1 MTSRRLQITLQPA
14 VLQWA
19 RERAGISLEELAR
32 KAKVS
37 RERVLEWERSGK
49 ISIAQADRLAGCTYT
64 PLGLLYL
71 TEPPDEPLPIA
82 DFRTRTDDPPPHS
95 SPDLLET
102 IHLMQRRQSWMRDEL
117 IESGTDPLAYIG
129 AYGLAESPLQV
140 AAAMRQFLNLADGWA
155 AVEGSRT
162 NVLELMRDRAEAAGV
177 LVVFNGIVGNNTR
190 RKLDPDEFQGF
201 ALVDAYAPLI
211 FVNGADVKA
220 AQIFTLSHELAH
232 LFVGESGLSKFV
244 DLDPGHHAIEQF
256 CNEVAAEF
264 LVPEADLRAFWP
276 MVKSSADPY
285 RTLARHFKVSSIV
298 GARRALDLNLI
309 SRDAFHQ
316 FYRAY
321 REGQPQRRSGDNFWN
336 LPKWRIGPKFAAAV
350 IRATKAGRLP
360 YREAYAL
367 TGLKGTSFERLT
379 DKMSAVSSA
388 SVIRIPTPC

>member
-1 MTSRRLQITLQPA
+1 MASRRLQITLQPA

-19 RERAGISLEELAR
+19 RKRAGISLEELAC

-37 RERVLEWERSGK
+37 QERVLEWERSGK
-49 ISIAQADRLAGCTYT
+49 ISIAQADRLADCTHT

-71 TEPPDEPLPIA
+71 TYPPAEPLPIA

-102 IHLMQRRQSWMRDEL
+102 VYLMQRRQSWMRDEL
-117 IESGTDPLAYIG
+117 IESGTEPLAYIG
-129 AYGLAESPLQV
+129 AYELDESPLQV
-140 AAAMRQFLNLADGWA
+140 AAGMRQLLKLADGWA
-155 AVEGSRT
+155 AVEGSWT
-162 NVLELMRDRAEAAGV
+162 NALGLMRDRAEAAGV

-220 AQIFTLSHELAH
+220 AQIFTLAHELAH

-256 CNEVAAEF
+256 CNEAAAEF
-264 LVPEADLRAFWP
+264 LVPEEGLRAFWP
-276 MVKSSADPY
+276 TAKSSADPY
-285 RTLARHFKVSSIV
+285 QTLARHFKVSSIV
-298 GARRALDLNLI
+298 GARRALDISLI

-321 REGQPQRRSGDNFWN
+321 REDQHQRRSGGDFWN

-350 IRATKAGRLP
+350 IRATKAGRLS

-367 TGLKGTSFERLT
+367 TGLKGTSFEKLT
-379 DKMSAVSSA
+379 DKMS
-388 SVIRIPTPC
+388 IQL